1 MRLKHDGTFFLTSTW
16 QRHATL
22 LKKSERWW
30 EKRQLLT
37 VEFLRNSSADCFTT
51 TDRTQLK
58 THSPEG
64 PTNGQRRFNQEE
76 ERDGGENCDAIPKM
90 RILSTLSVDT
100 GSRGATNT
108 ASQSWKSAFPHSFGN
123 HDSGLDMTC
132 LPSPIHQKLGVYW
145 SYQVRLLHTIFV
157 NLTFLILTDQQSIPR
172 LLKNMTVTERR

>member
-1 MRLKHDGTFFLTSTW
+1 MSVM
-16 QRHATL
+16 
-22 LKKSERWW
+22 
-30 EKRQLLT
+30 T

-132 LPSPIHQKLGVYW
+132 LPSPIHQELGVYW
-145 SYQVRLLHTIFV
+145 SYQVRLLHTIFL
-157 NLTFLILTDQQSIPR
+157 NSTFLILTDQQSIPR
-172 LLKNMTVTERR
+172 WLKNMTVTERR